1 MLSLQLV
8 SELQA
13 GTSLVTPFQP
23 WWEILIDYS
32 LTGILMAVLLGLA
45 GVTLTGT
52 TEIVCIPIVNGSL
65 TTDLSISSYVNSR
78 YCTAQYYLSMK
89 STVPRFNLGF

>member
-8 SELQA
+8 SEIQA

-52 TEIVCIPIVNGSL
+52 TEIVCIPVNLLSNS
-65 TTDLSISSYVNSR
+65 TDLSISAYVNSR
-78 YCTAQYYLSMK
+78 Y
-89 STVPRFNLGF
+89 F